1 MKTILILVALIF
13 FGGCYSKNS
22 SLKENSNLRL
32 EIKPQNP
39 QNIENTK
46 SPKVLLVKK
55 PKGVGY
61 IDTRDFIYTDKEGFY
76 SSYAYHKWDE
86 PVSTQLENI
95 FVLALS
101 QSEKFE
107 GAIATSSILNYDL
120 VLESNIYEFTHNIQN
135 NQSKVVI
142 NIEIK
147 VINAK
152 TKTIVANKRFKIEE
166 NTKSTNAQGA
176 LEAYNIALNKLLDKI
191 VNLDYD

>member
-1 MKTILILVALIF
+1 MKTILILVALIL

-22 SLKENSNLRL
+22 SLMEYSNLRL
-32 EIKPQNP
+32 EIKPQKSA
-39 QNIENTK
+39 NTK
-46 SPKVLLVKK
+46 SQKVLLVKK
-55 PKGVGY
+55 PKGVSY

-86 PVSTQLENI
+86 PVSKQLENI
-95 FVLALS
+95 FALTLS

-107 GAIATSSILNYDL
+107 SAITTSSILNYDL
-120 VLESNIYEFTHNIQN
+120 VLESNIYEFTHNIQD

-152 TKTIVANKRFKIEE
+152 TKTIVVNQRFKIEE
-166 NTKSTNAQGA
+166 NTKSINAQGT
-176 LEAYNIALNKLLDKI
+176 LEAYNIALDKLLDKI
-191 VNLDYD
+191 VNLDYDL